1 MASKTNNITPTDEN
15 ATLTVAQVMQEV
27 NYKKDL
33 SDLRSRLTA
42 IASPAKSRMSDEQT
56 EQLAEKNV
64 PALEKTQMGI
74 AITKACRG
82 FYAEALRYARDNGYL
97 ASSPSTGMTV
107 DWIMEVVMDR
117 VRSNADDAGYVTFY
131 INDEG
136 KSFETKLRS
145 RLSLP
150 PDTSTR

>member
-1 MASKTNNITPTDEN
+1 MTSKTNNMLTPTDEN

-27 NYKKDL
+27 NYKQDL

-82 FYAEALRYARDNGYL
+82 FYAEALRYARDNGHWAAEKTFTESEVKAMLSELARHSIIFLTTDDYL
-97 ASSPSTGMTV
+97 SHMGGWGDDEDQPVSGRCFYAEAS
-107 DWIMEVVMDR
+107 
-117 VRSNADDAGYVTFY
+117 
-131 INDEG
+131 
-136 KSFETKLRS
+136 
-145 RLSLP
+145 
-150 PDTSTR
+150 